1 MAAQSNVNLE
11 KCALFKCLWSW
22 TLAHCRTDGGAG
34 ASLALK
40 ILRHF
45 YHTDKSNTSFKSV
58 KTLPLFVCTHNN
70 NNNKIMKANMTR
82 FLPTRSQWTWARNSV
97 YIFALQALKNISIES
112 EMPTFK
118 WTNSNGRQVYQKNV
132 NAVSL
137 LFLPDTFIIIT
148 SAVRCGRLNVCA
160 WALIRLCRHLKV
172 HYNDLNGLLKN
183 VWLVD
188 KWIKWTTT
196 SQPEKSL
203 VEGRPTNCIRFRIWC
218 CRWMHYKENI
228 NYHIYRNRADT

>member
-1 MAAQSNVNLE
+1 MEAPVHHL
-11 KCALFKCLWSW
+11 L
-22 TLAHCRTDGGAG
+22 
-34 ASLALK
+34 LK
-40 ILRHF
+40 YSRHF

-58 KTLPLFVCTHNN
+58 KTLRLFVCTHNN
-70 NNNKIMKANMTR
+70 HKTCFCKIMKANMTR
-82 FLPTRSQWTWARNSV
+82 FLPTQSQWTWARNSV
-97 YIFALQALKNISIES
+97 YIFALQELKNISIES

-118 WTNSNGRQVYQKNV
+118 WTNSNGRQVYQKKF

-160 WALIRLCRHLKV
+160 WALIRLCRHLKA

-196 SQPEKSL
+196 SQPEKSS
-203 VEGRPTNCIRFRIWC
+203 VEGSPTNCICFRIWC